1 MPRGSLLP
9 ETSQVRQMNDFQ
21 TTNRPKNLANFLL
34 KKEKEGRLLFLY
46 LLKGKCE
53 IIDIENTRKQENRID
68 IHQVKVTFLSLS
80 SLFNNF

>member
-53 IIDIENTRKQENRID
+53 IIDIENTRKQDN
-68 IHQVKVTFLSLS
+68 IHNAKVTSHFS
-80 SLFNNF
+80 FPFFCTQ

>member
-46 LLKGKCE
+46 LSNGKCE
-53 IIDIENTRKQENRID
+53 IIDIENTRKQDRYS
-68 IHQVKVTFLSLS
+68 QSKSYKL
-80 SLFNNF
+80 LFFPQGLYIG